1 MRRILG
7 WVLGLSILLLAAC
20 GGGGG
25 NAGTCALCGGSGS
38 SSGGTTG
45 TTGPTVADLRVDL
58 SALTMANQLPQPITV
73 TVTAV
78 NASNQIVSGAPVV
91 VTASNGGVVTS
102 TGSSTDSTGTL
113 TSTVGMGADSTPRT
127 ITVTATS
134 GSIVKTATF
143 SVVAGASGGSATMN
157 ISLSSQTVT
166 ANAPVTVSVTLL
178 DANGAAVPS
187 TVVGFSTV
195 MGLGTFS
202 STTALTNAQGVA
214 AVALYPV
221 SSTAS
226 GADNVRATATVN
238 GTALTKTSGFQ
249 ITATAVTISSF
260 TSDLAAGS
268 LSAYGQANLTVTL
281 AGTTAGTPVAL
292 SVVSQC
298 ANKNKASV
306 TPATVTT
313 STGTATFTYKD
324 AGCGATDAAD
334 TITVSVNGTATSKA
348 LPISLTSPSVSSLG
362 FVSASP
368 STIFLKGSGYTE
380 TSTVT
385 FVVKDQAGNPLPNQ
399 SVAMTPTTTVGGL
412 TMDGGSATVTK
423 LSDANGQVT
432 VRINSGTIP
441 TPVRVTAVLT
451 GTSIT
456 TVSSNLSVAVG
467 LPSQLNFSL
476 SQKTINIEGM
486 NVDGTSNLYTV
497 IASDRMGNPVPDGT
511 TINFIAEG
519 GQIQSQNFTLM
530 ANGLTSATAQFQS
543 AAPRPDD
550 GRVTVVAYAQGEESF
565 LDADGNNCFTGSPG
579 CPSTGVVEDYQDLGN
594 VFVSRYFSATY
605 NPNQSDQYIGTLVT
619 GSCHTPTSNLL
630 ALNAS
635 IPSVAGSCDGTWGKA
650 YVRRAVE
657 TVFSTSDSRLLW
669 FRLPG
674 GGVQS
679 TGSGQLD
686 SVGCSPFTIVTSND
700 GWASSQTTYYT
711 VAGSALYNLPAK
723 GGSVALLV
731 ADSNPNRLNP
741 MPAGTIV
748 SATATSGISVTVGG
762 GSPVPNT
769 SSASS
774 AAIGIDFGDTTFSG
788 TVYLTTESPG
798 HLKTTHAFGVSR
810 PPIAPLGSAC
820 TL

>member
-1 MRRILG
+1 MMRSILG

-25 NAGTCALCGGSGS
+25 DSGTCTLCGGGS
-38 SSGGTTG
+38 NGNNGGGNSTSA
-45 TTGPTVADLRVDL
+45 TVADLRVDL

-78 NASNQIVSGAPVV
+78 NASNQVVSGAPVV

-143 SVVAGASGGSATMN
+143 TVVAGASGGSATMN
-157 ISLSSQTVT
+157 VSLSSQTVT

-187 TVVGFSTV
+187 TVVGFSTIA
-195 MGLGTFS
+195 GLGTFS
-202 STTALTNAQGVA
+202 SSTALTNAQGVA
-214 AVALYPV
+214 SVALYPV
-221 SSTAS
+221 SSTTS
-226 GADNVRATATVN
+226 GADNVQATANVN
-238 GTALTKTSGFQ
+238 GTALTKTAGFS
-249 ITATAVTISSF
+249 ITATAVSISSF
-260 TSDLAAGS
+260 VSDLAAGN
-268 LSAYGQANLTVTL
+268 LSAYGQANLTL
-281 AGTTAGTPVAL
+281 NLSGTTAGTPVAL
-292 SVVSQC
+292 SVVSLC

-306 TPATVTT
+306 TPTTTTT
-313 STGTATFTYKD
+313 SNGTATFTYKD

-334 TITVSVNGTATSKA
+334 TVTVSVNGTATSKA
-348 LPISLTSPSVSSLG
+348 LSIPLTSPTVSSLG
-362 FVSASP
+362 FVSATP
-368 STIFLKGSGYTE
+368 STIFLKGSGFTE

-385 FVVKDQAGNPLPNQ
+385 FVVKDEAGNPLPNK
-399 SVAMTPTTTVGGL
+399 SVALTPTTTVGGL
-412 TMDGGSATVTK
+412 TMDGGTATVTK

-441 TPVRVTAVLT
+441 TPVRVTAVLS

-476 SQKTINIEGM
+476 AQKTINIEGM
-486 NVDGTSNLYTV
+486 TVDGTSNTYTV

-519 GQIQSQNFTLM
+519 GQIQSQNFTKL
-530 ANGLTSATAQFQS
+530 ANGLTSTTAQFQS
-543 AAPRPDD
+543 AEPRPAD

-565 LDADGNNCFTGSPG
+565 LDTNGDNVWSAT
-579 CPSTGVVEDYQDLGN
+579 EDYQDLGN
-594 VFVSRYFSATY
+594 VFLSRYFSANY
-605 NPNQSDQYIGTLVT
+605 NAAQSDQYIGDLGT
-619 GSCHTPTSNLL
+619 GTCHAATSSLL
-630 ALNAS
+630 GLNAS
-635 IPSVAGSCDGTWGKA
+635 IPSVSGSCDSTWGKA

-657 TVFSTSDSRLLW
+657 TVFSTSSSRLLW

-686 SVGCSPFTIVTSND
+686 SAGCNPFTIVTSND
-700 GWASSQTTYYT
+700 GWSSSQTTYYT
-711 VAGSALYNLPAK
+711 VAGSSLYNLPAK
-723 GGSVALLV
+723 GGSVAFLV
-731 ADSNPNRLNP
+731 ADTNVNRLNP
-741 MPAGTIV
+741 MPAGTTIT
-748 SATATSGISVTVGG
+748 ATATSGVSVTVGG
-762 GSPVPNT
+762 GSPVANT
-769 SSASS
+769 SSATS
-774 AAIGIDFGDTTFSG
+774 AIIGIDFGDTTFSG
-788 TVYLTTESPG
+788 TVFVTTTSPG
-798 HLKTTHAFGVSR
+798 GLGTTHAFGVNR
-810 PPIAPLGSAC
+810 ATTAPSGSAC